1 MFVIPVFA
9 EESAKQIG
17 HTISH
22 SKPMQWQNV
31 DIQIPE
37 AKYKQEVK
45 ELEKLDK
52 LVSPL
57 ILEGQRTDTYM
68 VKSVVK
74 NLVFHRE
81 LFIVTLIKVF

>member
-45 ELEKLDK
+45 N
-52 LVSPL
+52 S
-57 ILEGQRTDTYM
+57 
-68 VKSVVK
+68 K
-74 NLVFHRE
+74 NLINWFHR
-81 LFIVTLIKVF
+81 

>member
-9 EESAKQIG
+9 EESAKQIE

-45 ELEKLDK
+45 N
-52 LVSPL
+52 S
-57 ILEGQRTDTYM
+57 
-68 VKSVVK
+68 K
-74 NLVFHRE
+74 NLINWFHR
-81 LFIVTLIKVF
+81 